1 MLFLFLDN
9 WKIIKSNLIILK
21 EFLIMISLDGMITF
35 IKAAELGS
43 FSAAGQILRQSA
55 AVVSHRIMA
64 LENELGC
71 RLFLRTTRKVQL
83 TDQGRTFYERC
94 LEVREALERAE
105 ASVIESGTSIK
116 GHVRITAPLGIG
128 RRLVA
133 PLAGRF
139 RLVQPQVE
147 LHLRLSDHVLDL
159 MTESVD
165 LALRLAV
172 MADSALIQRKIMDIP
187 RILCASP
194 RYLTEHGMP
203 KSPEELQQHQCL
215 LLRFP
220 GSRQFRW
227 PLMVGGELKIVTVQG
242 MLDADDGDVLT
253 DWAIQGHG
261 IVMKPMFEIAHALA
275 DGRLVQVLPHCPP
288 QTVSLALLFPHRNLQ
303 PARVKIFADF
313 LFDEARNYVMEQ
325 NKLWRP

>member
-1 MLFLFLDN
+1 
-9 WKIIKSNLIILK
+9 
-21 EFLIMISLDGMITF
+21 MISLEGMMTF

-55 AVVSHRIMA
+55 AVVSHRIMV

-94 LEVREALERAE
+94 LEVREAIERAE
-105 ASVIESGTSIK
+105 TSIVESGSSMR
-116 GHVRITAPLGIG
+116 GSVRITAPLGIG
-128 RRLVA
+128 RRIIA
-133 PLAGRF
+133 PLAGQF
-139 RLVQPQVE
+139 RLIQPQVA

-159 MTESVD
+159 TSESVD

-172 MADSALIQRKIMDIP
+172 MTDSALIQRKIMDIP

-194 RYLTEHGMP
+194 SYIAAHGMP
-203 KSPEELQQHQCL
+203 NNPEDLQKHQCL

-227 PLMVGGELKIVTVQG
+227 PLMIDGTLKIITVQG
-242 MLDADDGDVLT
+242 MMDADDGDILT
-253 DWAIQGHG
+253 QWALQGQG
-261 IVMKPMFEIAHALA
+261 IAMKPVFEIADALA
-275 DGRLVQVLPHCPP
+275 DGRLLPVLPHCPP
-288 QTVSLALLFPHRNLQ
+288 QVLALALLFPHRSLQ
-303 PARVKIFADF
+303 PARVRAFADF
-313 LFDEARNYVMEQ
+313 LFDEVRDHIIERHR
-325 NKLWRP
+325 LWSR